1 LSLADIGYW
10 LDRKEIKNVIVVSGA
25 GVSVSAGIPDFRTPG
40 SGLYDNLD
48 KYNLP
53 FPEAVFDLNFF
64 KSNPQPFC
72 SLAKEIWPGKYCPTL
87 THAFIK
93 LLQDRGILLRN
104 YTQNIDGLEVLAG
117 VDPDKVIECHG
128 HFRSAKC
135 VDCNTPFDAD
145 VCRDMMAQG
154 NAPTCHFCRDIPIT
168 HTVVDTGNP
177 DVTGGRE
184 EISFQRGLVKPDIVF
199 FGESLPQKVK
209 DSIQKDLLACDL
221 LIVMGTSLTVYPVA
235 LLPLFIPDY
244 CPRVLF
250 NRELVGDFCGNSD
263 DDEGDSSFR
272 ALRDVFSSGDCDDSV
287 RELCQLSGWEHD
299 LDGLYEGIRAKYG
312 HLAPKE
318 EPPVVEDEQA
328 PPLEVEDAVDAIL
341 ANTPDLTDEEEV
353 VQQPSKKQ
361 KVDDGSNSPFRF
373 VSFNETEC
381 N

>member
-1 LSLADIGYW
+1 MSDIGFW
-10 LDRKEIKNVIVVSGA
+10 LDQKEIKNVIVVSGA

-40 SGLYDNLD
+40 TGLYDNLD

-72 SLAKEIWPGKYCPTL
+72 SLAREIWPGKYCPTL

-128 HFRSAKC
+128 NFRSAKC
-135 VDCNTPFDAD
+135 IDCKTPFDAD

-154 NAPTCHFCRDIPIT
+154 NVPTCRSCRDMPIT

-177 DVTGGRE
+177 DLGGTSE
-184 EISFQRGLVKPDIVF
+184 EEMSFQRGLVKPDIVF

-209 DSIQKDLLACDL
+209 DSIQLDLLACDL

-235 LLPLFIPDY
+235 LLPLLIPDY

-263 DDEGDSSFR
+263 ENEEGKTFR
-272 ALRDVFSSGDCDDSV
+272 SHRDVFSSGDCDDSV
-287 RELCQLSGWEHD
+287 RKLCQLSGWEKD
-299 LDGLYEGIRAKYG
+299 LDHLYEGVCAKYG

-318 EPPVVEDEQA
+318 EPPVVEEDEV
-328 PPLEVEDAVDAIL
+328 PPFAVEDTVDTLL
-341 ANTPDLTDEEEV
+341 AHTPDLTEEEEDL
-353 VQQPSKKQ
+353 QPASKKQ
-361 KVDDGSNSPFRF
+361 KVDDDGNSPFRF
-373 VSFNETEC
+373 VSFNESEY